1 MYVSKKWRGIDSA
14 TVTPWAEEKFA
25 FQGVNHPRCAF
36 STSLSYVAFFEA
48 MAEEKKT
55 EVEETRSAVQHASLY
70 LVFLPRKSPSNR
82 SLYGCINY
90 FFPPDFR
97 YNSAKN
103 PCPLDRGVIQ
113 PWVWYSS
120 PALNPSFERCIRL
133 DTQRTQELI
142 LSIWMIFKHWFV
154 KCDEKTSDE
163 IRYLLN
169 IRYFKYNFQLI
180 CEISVLKRGQMIFIS
195 KQW

>member
-1 MYVSKKWRGIDSA
+1 MYQRNGAVSIAQLSRPEPKKNLRFKGLIIRAVLSQRPFLTWHSSKQWR
-14 TVTPWAEEKFA
+14 KK
-25 FQGVNHPRCAF
+25 
-36 STSLSYVAFFEA
+36 
-48 MAEEKKT
+48 KKT

-142 LSIWMIFKHWFV
+142 LSIWMIFKHWFA

-163 IRYLLN
+163 IRHLLN